1 MAAWE
6 VWRQDDNGNRYL
18 VGGYGDRVDA
28 LARVLALESGLVH
41 KQTYWVAGPP
51 GPVCATN
58 RDLYVRLVGA
68 GERMNSDGRGL
79 EEFLRA
85 WWLVSRPLSGRGRLD
100 LDTVA
105 AMVAA
110 AATVQP
116 PPLPAAW
123 RTARFRV
130 VDEPDGYP
138 DWEAVVQSQVAD
150 LADFAD
156 QGPLDEY
163 AAFGVDAPRP
173 PGSVRAT
180 GDRWYNFDPRGY
192 LECGMAGSLGGWDD
206 ADGLRRA
213 VPGPVVP
220 LTPEPDPGERAV
232 DALSWAD
239 LAHLAICGQQYE

>member
-1 MAAWE
+1 VAEWE
-6 VWRQDDNGNRYL
+6 VWRQDDNGNRFRMS
-18 VGGYGDRVDA
+18 VYGDRVEA

-51 GPVCATN
+51 GPVCVTN
-58 RDLYVRLVGA
+58 RDLYLRLVGE
-68 GERMNSDGRGL
+68 GERMNANGRSL
-79 EEFLRA
+79 AEFLRA

-100 LDTVA
+100 LDTVT
-105 AMVAA
+105 AMVTA

-123 RTARFRV
+123 RSSWFRA
-130 VDEPDGYP
+130 VDEPACYA

-173 PGSVRAT
+173 AGCVRAN
-180 GDRWYNFDPRGY
+180 GSRWYNFDPRGY
-192 LECGMAGSLGGWDD
+192 LECGMAGSLGGWDEG
-206 ADGLRRA
+206 DGVRKP

-220 LTPEPDPGERAV
+220 LAPEPDPGERIV
-232 DALSWAD
+232 DALSWAV
-239 LAHLAICGQQYE
+239 LAHLAICGQEYE